1 MVLTIRGG
9 AFLDPSR
16 CWKPVCASSIFLGDL
31 GKPCF
36 IFGLLTVR
44 QREQEAGTGKEV
56 VGDLEESAKQTRT
69 LGCEA
74 QASCQGQSN
83 KQT

>member
-1 MVLTIRGG
+1 MLE
-9 AFLDPSR
+9 ASLCFLH
-16 CWKPVCASSIFLGDL
+16 FLGGPGEAMLHLWD
-31 GKPCF
+31 
-36 IFGLLTVR
+36 LTVR
-44 QREQEAGTGKEV
+44 QREQEARTGKEV